1 MAQQISSKGSEPS
14 FVEQIDIYS
23 NSDSSKSVSLTN
35 GFAGL
40 TYTESIMSDTIK
52 VNVSFIDSGDSIDG
66 KSVSEGLPLVGQEKV
81 KIKFKDNAENTIGD
95 SPELVMYAI

>member
-40 TYTESIMSDTIK
+40 TYT
-52 VNVSFIDSGDSIDG
+52 
-66 KSVSEGLPLVGQEKV
+66 
-81 KIKFKDNAENTIGD
+81 
-95 SPELVMYAI
+95 